1 MGSSWAVEEDDEEA
15 EETAAVVG
23 PLAWSTAFLEDWS
36 GDWDSSRGGGKLL
49 SEFSDELISSANKH
63 WDSCDDDDASSCFWL
78 VTGGGE
84 LCVEWFDLRLDRL
97 LLLFM
102 FTAAIVL
109 FALLLI
115 SGVDGEEV
123 SDWWWWWLWWLWWL
137 LFPGWDTLGFVLLL
151 LNGGAELLWNLLL
164 VATRN

>member
-1 MGSSWAVEEDDEEA
+1 M
-15 EETAAVVG
+15 
-23 PLAWSTAFLEDWS
+23 
-36 GDWDSSRGGGKLL
+36 

-84 LCVEWFDLRLDRL
+84 LCVEWFDLRLVR

-115 SGVDGEEV
+115 IGVDGEEV
-123 SDWWWWWLWWLWWL
+123 SD
-137 LFPGWDTLGFVLLL
+137 
-151 LNGGAELLWNLLL
+151 
-164 VATRN
+164 

>member
-1 MGSSWAVEEDDEEA
+1 M
-15 EETAAVVG
+15 
-23 PLAWSTAFLEDWS
+23 
-36 GDWDSSRGGGKLL
+36 

-63 WDSCDDDDASSCFWL
+63 WDSCEDDDDGSSCFWL

-123 SDWWWWWLWWLWWL
+123 SD
-137 LFPGWDTLGFVLLL
+137 
-151 LNGGAELLWNLLL
+151 
-164 VATRN
+164 